1 MPGYHRFP
9 ALRGDTLVFTCE
21 DDLWTVPAAGGVARR
36 LTSGRG
42 ESTHPHLSPD
52 GAWLAFTGREEGEAE
67 VTLMPAAG
75 GEPRRLTYLGAASRV
90 VGWTPDGREVLF
102 SSDARSPFYQPGEL
116 FAVRTSDGEVRR
128 LGLGPADDLA
138 FGPDGERVL
147 GRNRRDPAFWKR
159 YRGGT
164 AGELWADLKGKGEFK
179 RLVRTGGN
187 LAWPLW
193 VDGRVF
199 FVSDHEGTGN
209 LYSVLPSGRGLKR
222 HTAHTDFYAR
232 NPSTDG
238 TRIAYQHGA
247 SLRLLDPAAGTD
259 VEVAI
264 ELASP
269 RPQRARRF
277 VSAARH
283 VEDWELHPQGQ
294 SLAFVFRGKLATM
307 SNWDGPALQHGERDS
322 ARYRLPRWLNDG
334 KRVVVVSDAGGEEA
348 LEVHTVSPAGAEA
361 PKRLAGL
368 DIGRAM
374 TLAVDPKG
382 DRALVTNHRN
392 ELLCVDLAAGTSA
405 KVDRSAFGSIRG
417 AAWSPDGRW
426 AAYGFH
432 TSANLSVIRL
442 WDSKER
448 KTYDA
453 TKPVLRDAMPA
464 WDPGGKYLYFL
475 SHRDFDPVYDGLQF
489 DLNFPRGSRP
499 YLITLKKDLPSPFVP
514 APKPPKKGTDE
525 AKADAKDKK
534 DETKDKDKKEEVKE
548 VVIDLDGLA
557 ERLVAFPLPE
567 GRYLRV
573 MGVSG
578 KVLFTTLPISGSL
591 DRSFYPAAPSAKAT
605 LKSYD
610 LEGRETKTV
619 CERVS
624 DFELSR
630 DNTTLGIQ
638 AGLSVRVTAASETV
652 DTAKDS
658 EGYNRKSGLVD
669 LGRAKASLDP
679 ACEWR
684 QMYADAWRLQR
695 DLFWNPAL
703 KGLDWMAVYKRYE
716 PLLDRVASRSEFTD
730 LLWEMQGELGTSH
743 AYAIGGDY
751 RASPRYDQG
760 HLGAESVWDAAKK
773 GWRLTRVLS
782 GDCWDRDA
790 DSPLRAPGVN
800 VKVGDVLKAVD
811 GLPLDA
817 ETPPGSA
824 LVHKAGAEVQL
835 TVASE
840 AAEPRAVTVKT
851 LRDERPAR
859 YREWVEGNRR
869 KVHAA
874 TKGKVG
880 YIHVPD
886 MGPTGYAEFHRAYL
900 AEVERD
906 GLIVDVRNNGGGHV
920 SALLLEKLARR
931 RIGYGASRWGGV
943 ESYPQDAPAGPMVAL
958 TDEWA
963 GSDGDIFSH
972 AFKRL
977 GLGPLVGKRT
987 WGGVIGIHP
996 RFPLADGGVTTQPE
1010 YAFWFDDVGWGV
1022 ENYGT
1027 DPDIEVDF
1035 RPQDHAA
1042 GRDPQLDRGLVEIK
1056 KRVASFKAK
1065 KPELKWPKGAG
1076 PRLGA

>member
-1 MPGYHRFP
+1 MPGYYRFP
-9 ALRGDTLVFTCE
+9 ALRGETLVFTCE

-42 ESTHPHLSPD
+42 ESSHPHLSPD

-67 VTLMPAAG
+67 VTLMPAGG
-75 GEPRRLTYLGAASRV
+75 GEPRRLTYLGAATRA
-90 VGWTPDGREVLF
+90 VGWTPDGKEVLF

-116 FAVRTSDGEVRR
+116 FAVRASDGAVRR
-128 LGLGPADDLA
+128 LGLGPADDIA
-138 FGPDGERVL
+138 YGPGGERVL

-164 AGELWADLKGKGEFK
+164 AGELWADLAGKGEFK

-193 VDGRVF
+193 VGGRVYF
-199 FVSDHEGTGN
+199 ASDHEGTGN

-222 HTAHTDFYAR
+222 HTAHKDFYVR

-238 TRIAYQHGA
+238 ARIVYQHGA

-259 VEVAI
+259 VEVAVD
-264 ELASP
+264 LASP

-283 VEDWELHPQGQ
+283 VEDWELHPQGH
-294 SLAFVFRGKLATM
+294 SLALVFRGKLATM
-307 SNWDGPALQHGERDS
+307 GNWEGPALQHGERAA
-322 ARYRLPRWLNDG
+322 ARYRMPRWLGDG

-348 LEVHTVSPAGAEA
+348 LEVHAVAPGAAEA

-368 DIGRAM
+368 DIGRAV
-374 TLAVDPKG
+374 TLAVDPKA
-382 DRALVTNHRN
+382 DRALLTNHRN
-392 ELLCVDLAAGTSA
+392 ELLVVDLAAGTMK

-426 AAYGFH
+426 VAYGFH
-432 TSANLSVIRL
+432 TSANISVIRL
-442 WDSKER
+442 WDSKEG
-448 KTYDA
+448 KVHDA
-453 TKPVLRDAMPA
+453 TAPVLRDAMPA

-475 SHRDFDPVYDGLQF
+475 SHRDFDPVYDGLHF

-499 YLITLKKDLPSPFVP
+499 HLVTLRKDLPSPFVP
-514 APKPPKKGTDE
+514 APKPLKKGDD

-534 DETKDKDKKEEVKE
+534 DDAKDDKKKDEAKD
-548 VVIDLDGLA
+548 VVIDLDGLT
-557 ERLVAFPLPE
+557 ERVVAFPLPE

-573 MGVSG
+573 LGVPG
-578 KVLFTTLPISGSL
+578 KVLFTALPISGSL

-619 CERVS
+619 LERVS
-624 DFELSR
+624 DFDLSR
-630 DNTTLGIQ
+630 DNTTLGVQ
-638 AGLSVRVTAASETV
+638 AGLSVRVTASGETV
-652 DTAKDS
+652 DTGKDS
-658 EGYNRKSGLVD
+658 EGFGRKSGLVD
-669 LGRAKASLDP
+669 LARAKASLDP
-679 ACEWR
+679 ALEWR

-703 KGLDWMAVYKRYE
+703 KGLDWMAVYRRYE

-751 RASPRYDQG
+751 RAAPRYDQG
-760 HLGAESVWDAAKK
+760 HLGAEWAWDAAKK
-773 GWRLTRVLS
+773 GWRLTRILA

-811 GLPLDA
+811 GRPLDA
-817 ETPPGSA
+817 DVSPGHA
-824 LVHKAGAEVQL
+824 LVHKAGAEVLLSVQP
-835 TVASE
+835 E
-840 AAEPRAVTVKT
+840 AGEARTVTVKT

-859 YREWVEGNRR
+859 YRGWVEANRR
-869 KVHAA
+869 KVHQA
-874 TKGKVG
+874 TKGRVG

-931 RIGYGASRWGGV
+931 RIGYGASRWSGV

-977 GLGPLVGKRT
+977 GLGPLIGKRT

-1042 GRDPQLDRGLVEIK
+1042 GRDPQLDRGLAEIK
-1056 KRVASFKAK
+1056 KRVASFKPK
-1065 KPELKWPKGAG
+1065 RPELKWPKGAG
-1076 PRLGA
+1076 PKLGT